1 MSTELKLKVL
11 EYVDGRVSASAS
23 EVGKA
28 LDITVQ
34 RAGRYLKSL
43 VAENLIEIDHTQDH
57 VPFYSSV
64 RASNSGPAVTAVPK
78 RVTRDVTEAHAKDTQ
93 GIVDKC
99 MDAAFGDLV
108 RQAEES
114 GYNRGFAKGYA
125 AGLQESQREAYE
137 DGKKAVVRKLT
148 EMLT

>member
-11 EYVDGRVSASAS
+11 EYVDGRVNASAS

-34 RAGRYLKSL
+34 RAGRYLKTL
-43 VAENLIEIDHTQDH
+43 VSEKLIEIDHTQDH

-64 RASNSGPAVTAVPK
+64 RASNPK
-78 RVTRDVTEAHAKDTQ
+78 PKERVTNDVTEAHSKDTQ
-93 GIVDKC
+93 GIVDRC

-148 EMLT
+148 EILT

>member
-43 VAENLIEIDHTQDH
+43 VNEKLVEIDHTQDH

-64 RASNSGPAVTAVPK
+64 RASNPK
-78 RVTRDVTEAHAKDTQ
+78 PKERVTRDVTEAHAKDTEEVVTQ
-93 GIVDKC
+93 CV
-99 MDAAFGDLV
+99 DAAFADLV
-108 RQAEES
+108 RQAEKA
-114 GYNRGFAKGYA
+114 GYDRGFAKGYDVGRA
-125 AGLQESQREAYE
+125 ESARSAYA
-137 DGKKAVVRKLT
+137 DGKEAVIRKLG
-148 EMLT
+148 ELLLS

>member
-34 RAGRYLKSL
+34 RAGRYLKTL
-43 VAENLIEIDHTQDH
+43 VSEKLIEIDHTQDH

-64 RASNSGPAVTAVPK
+64 RASNPK
-78 RVTRDVTEAHAKDTQ
+78 PKERVTRDVTEAHSKDTQ

>member
-34 RAGRYLKSL
+34 RAGRYLKTL
-43 VAENLIEIDHTQDH
+43 VSEKLIEIDHTQDH

-78 RVTRDVTEAHAKDTQ
+78 RVTRDVTEAHAKDTEEVVTQ
-93 GIVDKC
+93 CV
-99 MDAAFGDLV
+99 DAAFADLI
-108 RQAEES
+108 RQAEQA
-114 GYNRGFAKGYA
+114 GYNKGFMLGFEAGRKG
-125 AGLQESQREAYE
+125 SQREAYE

-148 EMLT
+148 ELLT

>member
-34 RAGRYLKSL
+34 RAGRYLKTL
-43 VAENLIEIDHTQDH
+43 VSEKLIEIDHTQDH

-64 RASNSGPAVTAVPK
+64 RASNPK
-78 RVTRDVTEAHAKDTQ
+78 PKERVTRDVTEAHSKDTQ
-93 GIVDKC
+93 GVVDKC
-99 MDAAFGDLV
+99 VDAAFGDLV

>member
-43 VAENLIEIDHTQDH
+43 VNEKLLEIDHTQDH

-64 RASNSGPAVTAVPK
+64 RASNPK
-78 RVTRDVTEAHAKDTQ
+78 PKERVTRDVTEAHSKDTQ

-108 RQAEES
+108 RQAEKA
-114 GYNRGFAKGYA
+114 GYDRGFAKGYDVGRA
-125 AGLQESQREAYE
+125 ESARSAYA
-137 DGKKAVVRKLT
+137 DGKEAVIRKLG
-148 EMLT
+148 ELLLS